1 MGGVLMLKLNAK
13 EKFMVGFTIL
23 CTILLT
29 CALACTVVLAA
40 FTTNKQA
47 TTTIKFHEGITIEI
61 TEGVSG
67 DNKQW
72 EYAVNGGSTY
82 STSNVVALT
91 QLQMRNVKIKVTKGA
106 STASPCYI
114 RVFYF
119 ITINSTTATCLP
131 TSSDLNGLT
140 KADLSTNE
148 TTFVNSNKFSTDS
161 KYIAYAGT
169 GSITAINT
177 VTPIIIINPIT
188 VFNIKQQDAAIN
200 GKQVRAYFRV
210 YASTDPFTTENQS
223 SWNTSYFTFSF
234 GS

>member
-1 MGGVLMLKLNAK
+1 MLKLNAK

-23 CTILLT
+23 CTVLLT

-40 FTTNKQA
+40 FTANKQA

-72 EYAVNGGSTY
+72 QYAVNGGTTY
-82 STSNVVALT
+82 STSGMPLT
-91 QLQMRNVKIKVTKGA
+91 QLQMQNVKIKATKGA

-131 TSSDLNGLT
+131 TSSNLSGLT
-140 KADLSTNE
+140 SATLSTNE
-148 TTFVNSNKFSTDS
+148 TIFVNNNKFSTDS
-161 KYIAYAGT
+161 KYIAFAGT
-169 GSITAINT
+169 GSITAINK
-177 VTPIIIINPIT
+177 VTNIINPIT
-188 VFNIKQQDAAIN
+188 VFNITEQNTEIN
-200 GKQVRAYFRV
+200 GKQVRAYFRI
-210 YASTDPFTTENQS
+210 YASTDPFTTANES

>member
-23 CTILLT
+23 CTVLLT

-40 FTTNKQA
+40 FTANKQA

-72 EYAVNGGSTY
+72 QYAVNGGTTY
-82 STSNVVALT
+82 STSGMPLT
-91 QLQMRNVKIKVTKGA
+91 QLQMQNVTIRATKGA
-106 STASPCYI
+106 STNSPCYI

-131 TSSDLNGLT
+131 TTSNLNGLT
-140 KADLSTNE
+140 SATLSTNE
-148 TTFVNSNKFSTDS
+148 TSFVNSNKFSSTS
-161 KYIAYAGT
+161 KNIAFAGT

-177 VTPIIIINPIT
+177 PTTIITPIT
-188 VFNIKQQDAAIN
+188 VFNISTQNTTIN
-200 GKQVRAYFRV
+200 GTQVRAYFRI
-210 YASTDPFTTENQS
+210 YASTDQFTDANQS

-234 GS
+234 S

>member
-1 MGGVLMLKLNAK
+1 MLKLNAK

-23 CTILLT
+23 CTVLLT

-40 FTTNKQA
+40 FTANKQA

-61 TEGVSG
+61 TEGVDS
-67 DNKQW
+67 NKWQ
-72 EYAVNGGSTY
+72 YAVNGGDSFSTDA
-82 STSNVVALT
+82 VPLT
-91 QLQMRNVKIKVTKGA
+91 QLQMRNVKIQATKGA
-106 STASPCYI
+106 STTSPCYI

-131 TSSDLNGLT
+131 TTSNLNGLT
-140 KADLSTNE
+140 SATLSTNE
-148 TTFVNSNKFSTDS
+148 TSFVNSNKFSSDS

-177 VTPIIIINPIT
+177 VTTIINPIT
-188 VFNIKQQDAAIN
+188 VFNISTQNTAIN
-200 GKQVRAYFRV
+200 GTQVRAYFRI
-210 YASTDPFTTENQS
+210 YASTDPLITKNQS
-223 SWNTSYFTFSF
+223 SFNTSYFTFSF